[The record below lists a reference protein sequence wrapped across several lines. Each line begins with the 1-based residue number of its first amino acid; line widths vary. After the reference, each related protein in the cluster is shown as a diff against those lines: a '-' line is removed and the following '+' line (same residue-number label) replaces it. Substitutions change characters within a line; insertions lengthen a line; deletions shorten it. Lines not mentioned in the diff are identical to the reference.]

1 MCSVRTMHK
10 DIRQRLLFPTY
21 KNSLITSSDPTMEV
35 RQALTGFP
43 SYMKLF
49 SSVIVEGKSS
59 G

>member
-1 MCSVRTMHK
+1 MHK